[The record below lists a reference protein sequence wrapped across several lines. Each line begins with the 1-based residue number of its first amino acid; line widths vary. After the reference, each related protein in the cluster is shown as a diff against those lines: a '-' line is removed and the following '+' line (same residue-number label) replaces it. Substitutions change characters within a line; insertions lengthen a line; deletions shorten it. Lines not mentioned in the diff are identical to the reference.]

1 MENVLT
7 TGFPPTFINHY
18 IIGQLNSFGILG
30 NNPEVPTIEQM
41 VPIFPTSPTNI
52 EDVFKNYIAPP
63 GVSDPLLIQYERLV
77 RFRPNAFYR
86 NKREQVV
93 YYLYCTNFSKITDAH
108 RIITDSL
115 DREDSAAQD
124 VNAWCSDPDTAINPF
139 NVYFHNIRV
148 YQADE
153 TRDILE
159 LASARTV
166 YANKLVIEYDYHT
179 IDNIEVNGVVYTNP
193 YT

>member
-1 MENVLT
+1 MENVLV

-18 IIGQLNSFGILG
+18 IVGQLDRFKILG
-30 NNPEVPTIEQM
+30 STEIVRTPEQM

-179 IDNIEVNGVVYTNP
+179 IDNITVNGVAYQNP

>member
-1 MENVLT
+1 MENVLV
-7 TGFPPTFINHY
+7 TGFPPTFINQY
-18 IIGQLNSFGILG
+18 VVGQLERFGILSG
-30 NNPEVPTIEQM
+30 TEQM
-41 VPIFPTSPTNI
+41 VPVFPTTPTNI
-52 EDVFKNYIAPP
+52 EDVFKNYIAAP
-63 GVSDPLLIQYERLV
+63 GISDPLLIQYERLI
-77 RFRPNAFYR
+77 RFRPNSFYR
-86 NKREQVV
+86 NKREQMV
-93 YYLYCTNFSKITDAH
+93 YYLYCTNLSKITDAH

-124 VNAWCSDPDTAINPF
+124 VNAWCAEFPVANLPF
-139 NVYFHNIRV
+139 NVYFHNLRV

-153 TRDILE
+153 TRDVLE

-179 IDNIEVNGVVYTNP
+179 IDNITINGVAYENP